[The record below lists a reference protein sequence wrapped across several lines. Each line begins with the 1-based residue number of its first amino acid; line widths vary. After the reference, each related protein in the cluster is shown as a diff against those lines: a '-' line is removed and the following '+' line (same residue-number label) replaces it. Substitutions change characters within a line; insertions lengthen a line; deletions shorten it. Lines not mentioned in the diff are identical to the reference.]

1 MFPKSNAKSQRRWQ
15 DPGVIDLRTLR
26 ELCHDLTVPATAI
39 KLLTQVA
46 AAESDPGPAMRSRL
60 RQISDEAS
68 RIADICSYFLDQ
80 PRDAGVPTADEGQAD
95 LHILAAETADSVRWR
110 YSGSVTVSAEAVTVA
125 AHPVVVVR
133 ILTNLLDNACRAA
146 GPGGRVQVT
155 VRRNGGQAKLV
166 IADSGPGFGQA
177 ESGRASLGLS
187 IVAAM
192 VRRGGGSLRMGVS
205 DLGGIAVTVTLPGA
219 EPDGQVPG
227 LAPAKGVAG

>member
-15 DPGVIDLRTLR
+15 DPGAIDLRTMR
-26 ELCHDLTVPATAI
+26 ELCHDLAVPATAI
-39 KLLTQVA
+39 RLLTHVA
-46 AAESDPGPAMRSRL
+46 AAESDPGPAMLARL
-60 RQISDEAS
+60 RQISDEAT

-80 PRDAGVPTADEGQAD
+80 PADAGAPPADDGPAD
-95 LHILAAETADSVRWR
+95 LHILAAETADSMRWR
-110 YSGSVTVSAEAVTVA
+110 YSGAVTVSADPITVA

-155 VRRNGGQAKLV
+155 VRRDGDQAKLV

-177 ESGRASLGLS
+177 ESGKASLGLS

-192 VRRGGGSLRMGVS
+192 VRRVGGSLRMGAS

-219 EPDGQVPG
+219 EPDRQAPS
-227 LAPAKGVAG
+227 LASAKGSAG

>member
-15 DPGVIDLRTLR
+15 DPDAIDLRTLR

-46 AAESDPGPAMRSRL
+46 VAESDPGPAMRARL

-80 PRDAGVPTADEGQAD
+80 PRDAGAPPADEGPAD
-95 LHILAAETADSVRWR
+95 LHILAVETADSMRWR
-110 YSGSVTVSAEAVTVA
+110 YSGVVTVSAEPATVA

-155 VRRNGGQAKLV
+155 VRWDGEQASLV
-166 IADSGPGFGQA
+166 IADSGPGFGRA
-177 ESGRASLGLS
+177 GSGKASLGLS

-192 VRRGGGSLRMGVS
+192 VRRGGGSLRMGAS

-219 EPDGQVPG
+219 EPEHQEPG
-227 LAPAKGVAG
+227 LAAVKGVAG

>member
-1 MFPKSNAKSQRRWQ
+1 MFPKTNAKSQRRWQ
-15 DPGVIDLRTLR
+15 DPGAVDLRTLR

-46 AAESDPGPAMRSRL
+46 VAESDPGPAMRARL

-68 RIADICSYFLDQ
+68 RIADICGYFLDQ
-80 PRDAGVPTADEGQAD
+80 PADAGAPPSDEGPAD
-95 LHILAAETADSVRWR
+95 LHVLAAETADSMRWR
-110 YSGSVTVSAEAVTVA
+110 YSGAVTVSTDPVTVA

-155 VRRNGGQAKLV
+155 VRRDGEQAKLV

-192 VRRGGGSLRMGVS
+192 VRRGGGSLRMGGS

-219 EPDGQVPG
+219 EPDRRAPG
-227 LAPAKGVAG
+227 LAPAKGAAG